1 MPGETVGEAFVLI
14 RPDTTG
20 FQSAAESQVSAA
32 GKALGKVFATAF
44 AVGGVAEGVK
54 SVVGAAAAHQAAFA
68 VLSRTVKDAGASN
81 TLYGKSLEDLLDKEA
96 RLKGF
101 SDEDLASAFQR
112 LVSVTH
118 NSVSAFKLL
127 GEAEDLARFRHID
140 VAQAAL
146 ALSKAEQG
154 SASSLQR
161 YGITA
166 VKVTTQADA
175 LKAKYVELAKE
186 GAKLDPTQK
195 AAYESALKQ
204 AEAHDKAASAAATL
218 AEVEQRVGGS
228 AAAFASTSQGQFDI
242 LGVELHQLKVSI
254 GEDLLPY
261 LTSGAQTLGR
271 WFTELSA
278 NQGVQ
283 QQFKTGI
290 QDAATFFHDL
300 EDVLGAVEP
309 PLKTVADDLGGV
321 IRLAEIAAG
330 ALAAKKLTSGA
341 ESLYNKL
348 TGAGSSAGSGG
359 ASVSLVDAL
368 AANTAA
374 TEANTVALGGEGALG
389 AASGAAAGAEGGAAE
404 SIVARGFRLLGPAAA
419 IAGLGYADYKLGQK
433 ALTTSVAGA
442 VVPGA
447 ARSPYDK
454 GTGLDDAYQ
463 AGLAGRTQVN
473 GGPIPAHGPQAAA
486 YLLGQTTANV
496 NAAQVRAA
504 TSGLKTA
511 AQQVAQSYAG
521 ALLTETT
528 TGQAHATLTTAAK
541 ATIQTLAD
549 TVSTDQ
555 ADLAQLKTNLA
566 DTVRQG
572 AEAVNQAVQQ
582 AKQNLN
588 TIGQDL
594 ATSVANVL
602 NQPLT
607 VAQQQLSDAQD
618 KVTADYD
625 RRAAALQG
633 RSNQLQR
640 ESNALS
646 LIGARQNLKQL
657 SEGLVLPG
665 GRPLS
670 SNPAEATRQLEQLA
684 KRSPADAAL
693 QQYILQYRQANL
705 GVGQAQLAVRQTS
718 LDQQHGAATTVL
730 QLRGDAL
737 KLAQDLTA
745 RQQTAATRR
754 INDLTDEANKGA
766 ITPTQLRNRITNVL
780 TTYGITRSAAQRELG
795 IAAADTLTGQLQGLG
810 LQAAANAAGPQ
821 RAGTGLVPSL
831 VKPLDT
837 LRQTVKASADAQLS
851 ESKAQTK
858 VLKDQAKYLK
868 TLAGDKA
875 AAKFTGSLARNP
887 GQQTKTSKALVGVS
901 G

>member
-1 MPGETVGEAFVLI
+1 MPGENVGEAFVLI

-54 SVVGAAAAHQAAFA
+54 SVVDAAAQHQAAFA
-68 VLSRTVKDAGASN
+68 VLARTVKDAGASN
-81 TLYGKSLEDLLDKEA
+81 TLYGKSLEDLLDKQA
-96 RLKGF
+96 RLSGF

-118 NSVSAFKLL
+118 NSAAAYTDL
-127 GEAEDLARFRHID
+127 GKAEDLARFRHID

-146 ALSKAEQG
+146 ALAKAEQG
-154 SASSLQR
+154 SATSLQR
-161 YGITA
+161 YGIAA

-175 LKAKYVELAKE
+175 LKAEHEKLIES
-186 GAKLDPTQK
+186 GAKLDTQQK
-195 AAYESALKQ
+195 AAYTSALQ
-204 AEAHDKAASAAATL
+204 VAEAHDKQASATATL
-218 AEVEQRVGGS
+218 AEVEQRTGGT
-228 AAAFASTSQGQFDI
+228 AAAFANTD
-242 LGVELHQLKVSI
+242 LGKLQRFQVDVHQLKVAL
-254 GEDLLPY
+254 GDELLPA
-261 LTSGAQTLGR
+261 LTSGVDALDKWLENTNHVAELQHAFGQGVQTVVAAFHDLQGVVETVGPPLATVVDHLGGFERVGEGIASVWAAGKINSALTGANTAIQTLGG
-271 WFTELSA
+271 TASVAEGQVAGLS
-278 NQGVQ
+278 
-283 QQFKTGI
+283 
-290 QDAATFFHDL
+290 
-300 EDVLGAVEP
+300 
-309 PLKTVADDLGGV
+309 
-321 IRLAEIAAG
+321 G
-330 ALAAKKLTSGA
+330 ALAALGRLGVISIAVELVLHKQQVDSFLKSHGLGFLTESGT
-341 ESLYNKL
+341 SLAKHVL
-348 TGAGSSAGSGG
+348 AGGATASPEAVEKFGGGFSLDPGDTRPDTTGAVPRVHFNFAGGPDLPSVIAARARAA
-359 ASVSLVDAL
+359 AS
-368 AANTAA
+368 
-374 TEANTVALGGEGALG
+374 
-389 AASGAAAGAEGGAAE
+389 SGAA
-404 SIVARGFRLLGPAAA
+404 
-419 IAGLGYADYKLGQK
+419 
-433 ALTTSVAGA
+433 
-442 VVPGA
+442 
-447 ARSPYDK
+447 
-454 GTGLDDAYQ
+454 
-463 AGLAGRTQVN
+463 
-473 GGPIPAHGPQAAA
+473 
-486 YLLGQTTANV
+486 TA
-496 NAAQVRAA
+496 
-504 TSGLKTA
+504 SLKQS

-607 VAQQQLSDAQD
+607 VAQQQLGDAQD

-657 SEGLVLPG
+657 SEGIVLPG

-766 ITPTQLRNRITNVL
+766 ISPTQLRNRITNVL

-821 RAGTGLVPSL
+821 RAGTGLIPSL